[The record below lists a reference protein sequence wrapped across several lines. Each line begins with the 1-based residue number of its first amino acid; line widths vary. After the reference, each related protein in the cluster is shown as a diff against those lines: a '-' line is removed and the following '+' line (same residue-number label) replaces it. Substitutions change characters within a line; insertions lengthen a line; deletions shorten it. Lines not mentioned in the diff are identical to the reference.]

1 MTNVATAVIELLA
14 EAGVRHVFGVPS
26 GPWAPY
32 MEAMRTGPVEY
43 VLTTGEAAAGF
54 MATVCGLLTGR
65 PGACYG
71 TYGPGATNL
80 CTGVGTALLDRAPVL
95 AFTTEGPERMRHRT
109 LQMQIDHQALF
120 RPLTKWTTRLQAANL
135 RQTLRRAVQVA
146 TAEVP
151 GPVHLGLPED
161 LGPQPTVP
169 EAGTTPMQLGR
180 PAPPPAQEQLQELA
194 RHLRQAKR
202 PLLVLGLSCLRA
214 TGRDAL
220 QQFIDR
226 QRLPVVLSPMAK
238 GFLREEHPSY
248 VGVVFHALSNIVAE
262 TIQEAD
268 LVLAIGYDPV
278 EFNYEDWL
286 TEVPLLHVDTVPAD
300 VDASCHLAAEVV
312 GDIGTAL
319 RFLATL
325 PPVPHTWDLAAIG
338 ERRQRMF
345 ATLTAPRT
353 ALAPS
358 QVLGAIQ
365 ELLPADGFLTC
376 DVGAHTHLI
385 GQLWRTPAPGHLVM
399 TNGWS
404 SMGFG
409 IPAALA
415 AQLCYPE
422 RKVVCVT
429 GDGGFLMMVGEMATA
444 GRLGL
449 PVVFV
454 VLVDQHLQL
463 ITLKQGHQGFPCYGT
478 PLFAT
483 AYPPPSHYFGVPVTT
498 ARTVTEVHDA
508 IARGLQATGPVIV
521 EALVDPAEYAHLILR
536 PHKLG
541 GKTHK
546 SPHA

>member
-1 MTNVATAVIELLA
+1 
-14 EAGVRHVFGVPS
+14 
-26 GPWAPY
+26 
-32 MEAMRTGPVEY
+32 
-43 VLTTGEAAAGF
+43 
-54 MATVCGLLTGR
+54 
-65 PGACYG
+65 
-71 TYGPGATNL
+71 
-80 CTGVGTALLDRAPVL
+80 
-95 AFTTEGPERMRHRT
+95 
-109 LQMQIDHQALF
+109 
-120 RPLTKWTTRLQAANL
+120 
-135 RQTLRRAVQVA
+135 
-146 TAEVP
+146 
-151 GPVHLGLPED
+151 
-161 LGPQPTVP
+161 
-169 EAGTTPMQLGR
+169 MQLGR
-180 PAPPPAQEQLQELA
+180 PAPPPAEEQLQELA
-194 RHLRQAKR
+194 RYLRQAKR
-202 PLLVLGLSCLRA
+202 PLLVLGLSCLRT
-214 TGRDAL
+214 TGWDAL

-238 GFLREEHPSY
+238 GFLREDHPSY

-278 EFNYEDWL
+278 EFNYEEWL
-286 TEVPLLHVDTVPAD
+286 TDVPLLHVDTVPAD

-325 PPVPHTWDLAAIG
+325 PPVPHTWDLTAIG

-353 ALAPS
+353 TLAPS

-415 AQLCYPE
+415 TQLCYPQ

-454 VLVDQHLQL
+454 VLVDRHLQL
-463 ITLKQGHQGFPCYGT
+463 ITLKQEHQGFPCYGT
-478 PLFAT
+478 PLFPA

-498 ARTVTEVHDA
+498 ARTGAEVHDA
-508 IARGLQATGPVIV
+508 IARGLQAAGPVIV
-521 EALVDPAEYAHLILR
+521 EALVDPAEYEHLILR

>member
-43 VLTTGEAAAGF
+43 VLTSGEAAAGF

-161 LGPQPTVP
+161 LGSQPLVP
-169 EAGTTPMQLGR
+169 EAGTVRMQLGR
-180 PAPPPAQEQLQELA
+180 PAPPPAEEQLQELA
-194 RHLRQAKR
+194 RYLRQAKR
-202 PLLVLGLSCLRA
+202 PLLVLGLSCLRT
-214 TGRDAL
+214 TGWDAL

-238 GFLREEHPSY
+238 GFLREDHPSY

-278 EFNYEDWL
+278 EFNYEEWL
-286 TEVPLLHVDTVPAD
+286 TDVPLLHVDTVPAD

-325 PPVPHTWDLAAIG
+325 PLVPHTWDLTAIG

-353 ALAPS
+353 TLAPS

-415 AQLCYPE
+415 TQLCYPQ

-429 GDGGFLMMVGEMATA
+429 GDGGFLMMLGEMATA
-444 GRLGL
+444 GRLEL

-454 VLVDQHLQL
+454 VLVDRHLQL
-463 ITLKQGHQGFPCYGT
+463 ITLKQEHQGFPCYGT
-478 PLFAT
+478 PLFPA

-498 ARTVTEVHDA
+498 ARTVAEVHDA
-508 IARGLQATGPVIV
+508 IALGLQAAGPVIV
-521 EALVDPAEYAHLILR
+521 EALVDPAEYEHLILR